1 LALPLE
7 RWRSV
12 LFVPG
17 NDERR
22 MRKALTTEAHLVI
35 ADWEDGTPPAE
46 KPAGRALTA
55 RVYGEEARG
64 GPARA
69 VRVNAAGTPFHA
81 DDLAAL
87 AGLELDAILLPKSTP
102 EALEELPD
110 GVPPV
115 IAIVETARGLRD
127 VRQIAESGRAACL
140 ALGAIDLAVEIGIQ
154 QRRDGQ
160 EVLLARSQLV
170 LESAAAGLRAPLD
183 QVNTALDDVRLL
195 EEEVA
200 LARSLGL
207 RGKMCI
213 HPRQLE
219 PVNRGFGPTEAELA
233 WARELIEEF
242 ERAEAEGRGAL
253 SVRGEMVDLP
263 VAERARRL
271 LAEAG

>member
-22 MRKALTTEAHLVI
+22 LRKALTTEAHLVI

-46 KPAGRALTA
+46 KAAGRELTA
-55 RVYGEEARG
+55 RIYAEIPLE

-69 VRVNAAGTPFHA
+69 VRVNAAGTPFHG
-81 DDLAAL
+81 DDITALGGLA
-87 AGLELDAILLPKSTP
+87 LDAILLPKSTP
-102 EALEELPD
+102 EALAGLPA
-110 GVPPV
+110 GVPPL

-140 ALGAIDLAVEIGIQ
+140 ALGAIDLAIEIGIQ
-154 QRRDGQ
+154 SRRDGQ

-183 QVNTALDDVRLL
+183 QVNTVLDDVEQL
-195 EEEVA
+195 EQEVA
-200 LARSLGL
+200 LARSLGM

-253 SVRGEMVDLP
+253 AVRGEMVDLP
-263 VAERARRL
+263 VVERARRV
-271 LAEAG
+271 LAEPG

>member
-1 LALPLE
+1 M
-7 RWRSV
+7 

-22 MRKALTTEAHLVI
+22 LRKALTTETHLVI
-35 ADWEDGTPPAE
+35 ADWEDGTPAAE
-46 KPAGRALTA
+46 KAAGRELTA
-55 RVYGEEARG
+55 RIYAETPAG

-69 VRVNAAGTPFHA
+69 VRINAAGTPFHT
-81 DDLAAL
+81 DDVAAL
-87 AGLELDAILLPKSTP
+87 PGLELDAILLPKATP
-102 EALEELPD
+102 EALAGLGA
-110 GVPPV
+110 GVPAV
-115 IAIVETARGLRD
+115 IAIVETAGGLRD

-140 ALGAIDLAVEIGIQ
+140 ALGAIDLALELGIQ
-154 QRRDGQ
+154 SRPDGQ

-183 QVNTALDDVRLL
+183 QVNTVLDDVEQL
-195 EEEVA
+195 EQEVA
-200 LARSLGL
+200 LARSLGM

-233 WARELIEEF
+233 WARELIEQF

-253 SVRGEMVDLP
+253 AVRGEMVDLP
-263 VAERARRL
+263 VVERARRV

>member
-1 LALPLE
+1 VPLPLE

-22 MRKALTTEAHLVI
+22 LRKALATEAHLVI

-46 KPAGRALTA
+46 KAAGRELTA
-55 RVYGEEARG
+55 RIYAATPAG

-69 VRVNAAGTPFHA
+69 VRLNAAGTPFHA

-87 AGLELDAILLPKSTP
+87 PGLALDAILLPKSTP
-102 EALEELPD
+102 EALAGLPA

-127 VRQIAESGRAACL
+127 VRLIAESGRAACL

-160 EVLLARSQLV
+160 EVLLARSLLV

-183 QVNTALDDVRLL
+183 QVDTVLDDIAQL

-200 LARSLGL
+200 LARSLGM

-233 WARELIEEF
+233 WAHELIEEF
-242 ERAEAEGRGAL
+242 ERAEADGRGAL
-253 SVRGEMVDLP
+253 AVRGEMVDLP
-263 VAERARRL
+263 VVERARRVL
-271 LAEAG
+271 EEA

>member
-1 LALPLE
+1 VLPLE
-7 RWRSV
+7 RWRSA

-22 MRKALTTEAHLVI
+22 LRKALTTAAHLVI

-46 KPAGRALTA
+46 KAAGRELTA
-55 RVYGEEARG
+55 RIYAETPPG

-69 VRVNAAGTPFHA
+69 VRVNAAGTPFHR
-81 DDLAAL
+81 DDIAAL
-87 AGLELDAILLPKSTP
+87 GGLALDAILLPKSTP
-102 EALEELPD
+102 EALAGLPG

-127 VRQIAESGRAACL
+127 VRQIAESGRAASL

-154 QRRDGQ
+154 SRRDGQ

-170 LESAAAGLRAPLD
+170 LESAAAGLRAPID
-183 QVNTALDDVRLL
+183 QVNTALDDVEQL
-195 EEEVA
+195 EEEVT
-200 LARSLGL
+200 LARSLGM

-233 WARELIEEF
+233 WARELIDEF
-242 ERAEAEGRGAL
+242 ERAKSEGRGAL
-253 SVRGEMVDLP
+253 GVRGEMVDLP
-263 VAERARRL
+263 VVERARRV

>member
-22 MRKALTTEAHLVI
+22 LRKALTTEAHLVI

-46 KPAGRALTA
+46 KAAARELTA
-55 RVYGEEARG
+55 RIYAETPAG
-64 GPARA
+64 GPARS
-69 VRVNAAGTPFHA
+69 VRVNAAGTPFHP
-81 DDLAAL
+81 DDIAAVRGLA
-87 AGLELDAILLPKSTP
+87 LDAILLPKATP
-102 EALEELPD
+102 EALAGLEPGLPAI
-110 GVPPV
+110 V
-115 IAIVETARGLRD
+115 AIVETARGLRD
-127 VRQIAESGRAACL
+127 VRQIAECGRADCL
-140 ALGAIDLAVEIGIQ
+140 ALGAIDLAIEIGIQ
-154 QRRDGQ
+154 PRPDGQ

-170 LESAAAGLRAPLD
+170 LESAAAGLRGPLD
-183 QVNTALDDVRLL
+183 QVNTVLDDAEQL
-195 EEEVA
+195 EQEVA
-200 LARSLGL
+200 LARSLGM

-242 ERAEAEGRGAL
+242 DRAEGEGRGAL
-253 SVRGEMVDLP
+253 AVRGEMVDLP
-263 VAERARRL
+263 VVERARRM
-271 LAEAG
+271 LAETD